1 MHIKGWVRSSLL
13 DYPGHIAASLF
24 CGGCNFRCPNCQNGT
39 LVADPQGYP
48 DIPEKEIELFL
59 EGRKGLLDGVVIS
72 GGEPTLQGDLMSFA
86 ERVRDAGFLV
96 KLDTNGYRPDVL
108 EALVDAGVVD
118 YVAMDVKAPLAR
130 YTQAAGVRVDV
141 VRIQRSLDLLREG
154 RVSYEFRTTVVPGML
169 FEADIAQMAR
179 LIAGASQYYLQ
190 QFVPQNTLDPE
201 MLERVPYPAHRIY
214 AMADLA
220 RQWVDQVGIRG
231 P

>member
-1 MHIKGWVRSSLL
+1 MHIKGWVKSSLL

-72 GGEPTLQGDLMSFA
+72 GGEPTLQDDLMPFA
-86 ERVRDAGFLV
+86 ARVHDAGFLV

-130 YTQAAGVRVDV
+130 YAQAAGVRVDV
-141 VRIQRSLDLLREG
+141 ARIQRSLDLLRES

-169 FEADIAQMAR
+169 FEVDIAQMAR

-201 MLERVPYPAHRIY
+201 MLERVPYPAHRIH

-220 RQWVDQVGIRG
+220 RQWVDQVGVRG
-231 P
+231 T